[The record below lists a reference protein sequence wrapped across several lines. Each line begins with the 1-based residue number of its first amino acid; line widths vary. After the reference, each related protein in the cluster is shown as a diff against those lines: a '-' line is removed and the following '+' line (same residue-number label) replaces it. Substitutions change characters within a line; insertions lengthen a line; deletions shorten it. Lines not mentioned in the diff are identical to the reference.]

1 MKFCVKGIVNELC
14 NFIFIKITYAWGDFV
29 SLVLNSQLD
38 ELDLQI
44 LDILI
49 KDSRT
54 PYLEIARICHV
65 SGGTI
70 HVRMK
75 KMEDMGIIKG
85 TKILLDMPKLGY
97 DVCCFVGI
105 YVDKS
110 SSFAYVSEEMTKIKE
125 VVELHYTTGDYSIFA
140 KVICKSISD
149 LQDLL
154 MNSINTITGIQRTD
168 TFISLSQ
175 PIDRNIQL

>member
-1 MKFCVKGIVNELC
+1 MTIVNS
-14 NFIFIKITYAWGDFV
+14 T
-29 SLVLNSQLD
+29 QLD

-49 KDSRT
+49 KDCRT

-75 KMEDMGIIKG
+75 KMEDLGIIKG
-85 TKILLDMPKLGY
+85 TRILLNLPKLGY

-105 YVDKS
+105 YVDKTS
-110 SSFAYVSEEMTKIKE
+110 SYTSVFDEISKIKE
-125 VVELHYTTGDYSIFA
+125 VVELHLITGDYSIFA

-154 MNSINTITGIQRTD
+154 MNKINIIQGIQRTD

>member
-1 MKFCVKGIVNELC
+1 MAESVTL
-14 NFIFIKITYAWGDFV
+14 
-29 SLVLNSQLD
+29 QLD

-44 LDILI
+44 LDLLI
-49 KDSRT
+49 KDCRT

-75 KMEDMGIIKG
+75 KMEDLGIIKG
-85 TKILLDMPKLGY
+85 SRILLDLEKLGY

-105 YVDKS
+105 YVDKTSLFS
-110 SSFAYVSEEMTKIKE
+110 SVFDEMKKIDE
-125 VVELHYTTGDYSIFA
+125 VVELHLTTGDYSMFA
-140 KVICKSISD
+140 KVISKSMTD
-149 LQDLL
+149 LQNVLL
-154 MNSINTITGIQRTD
+154 EKINNIEGIQRTY

-175 PIDRNIQL
+175 PIDRNITL

>member
-1 MKFCVKGIVNELC
+1 M
-14 NFIFIKITYAWGDFV
+14 A
-29 SLVLNSQLD
+29 LNPNLQLD

-44 LDILI
+44 LELLI
-49 KDSRT
+49 KDCRT

-85 TKILLDMPKLGY
+85 SRILLDLAKLGY

-105 YVDKS
+105 YVDKT
-110 SSFAYVSEEMTKIKE
+110 SSFPYVFEEMKKINE
-125 VVELHYTTGDYSIFA
+125 VVELHLTTGDYSMFA
-140 KVICKSISD
+140 KVISKNIAD
-149 LQDLL
+149 LQNTLL
-154 MNSINTITGIQRTD
+154 
-168 TFISLSQ
+168 
-175 PIDRNIQL
+175 

>member
-1 MKFCVKGIVNELC
+1 MILEQR
-14 NFIFIKITYAWGDFV
+14 GDKM
-29 SLVLNSQLD
+29 SMNQLSHLD
-38 ELDLQI
+38 DLDLQI

-49 KDSRT
+49 KDCRT

-85 TKILLDMPKLGY
+85 TRIVLNLPKLGY

-105 YVDKS
+105 YVDKT
-110 SSFAYVSEEMTKIKE
+110 SSFNYVFEELAKIKE
-125 VVELHYTTGDYSIFA
+125 VVELHLTTGDYSVFS
-140 KVICKSISD
+140 KVICKNITD

-154 MNSINTITGIQRTD
+154 MNKINTITGIQRTD
-168 TFISLSQ
+168 TFISLTQ
-175 PIDRNIQL
+175 PVDRNIQL

>member
-1 MKFCVKGIVNELC
+1 M
-14 NFIFIKITYAWGDFV
+14 
-29 SLVLNSQLD
+29 SLYSNPQLD
-38 ELDLQI
+38 ELDYQI

-54 PYLEIARICHV
+54 PYLEVARMCHV

-85 TKILLDMPKLGY
+85 TKLIIDASKLGY

-105 YVDKS
+105 YLDKS
-110 SSFAYVSEEMTKIKE
+110 SSFANVLEEMKKIKE
-125 VVELHYTTGDYSIFA
+125 IVELHYTTGDYSIFV
-140 KVICKSISD
+140 KVVCKSINH

-154 MNSINTITGIQRTD
+154 MNKVHVVTGIQRTD

>member
-1 MKFCVKGIVNELC
+1 MALIIN
-14 NFIFIKITYAWGDFV
+14 NH
-29 SLVLNSQLD
+29 LD

-44 LDILI
+44 LELLI
-49 KDSRT
+49 KDCRT

-75 KMEDMGIIKG
+75 KMEDLGIIRG
-85 TKILLDMPKLGY
+85 SRIVLNLPKLGY

-105 YVDKS
+105 YVDKT
-110 SSFAYVSEEMTKIKE
+110 SSFNSVFEEMSHIKE
-125 VVELHYTTGDYSIFA
+125 VVELHLTTGDYSMFA
-140 KVICKSISD
+140 KVVCNNISD

-154 MNSINTITGIQRTD
+154 LNKINNIDGIQRTD

-175 PIDRNIQL
+175 PIDRNISL

>member
-1 MKFCVKGIVNELC
+1 MALHTNL
-14 NFIFIKITYAWGDFV
+14 
-29 SLVLNSQLD
+29 QLD
-38 ELDLQI
+38 DLDLQI

-49 KDSRT
+49 KDCRT

-85 TKILLDMPKLGY
+85 TRIILNLPKLGY

-105 YVDKS
+105 YVDKT
-110 SSFAYVSEEMTKIKE
+110 SSFNSVFDEMNAIKE
-125 VVELHYTTGDYSIFA
+125 VVELHITTGDYSIFA
-140 KVICKSISD
+140 KVVCQNIAD
-149 LQDLL
+149 LQDIL
-154 MNSINTITGIQRTD
+154 MNKINTINGIQRTD
-168 TFISLSQ
+168 TFISLAQ
-175 PIDRNIQL
+175 PIDRNVSL

>member
-1 MKFCVKGIVNELC
+1 M
-14 NFIFIKITYAWGDFV
+14 A
-29 SLVLNSQLD
+29 LVLNNHLD

-44 LDILI
+44 LDLLV
-49 KDSRT
+49 KDCRT

-85 TKILLDMPKLGY
+85 SRIILNLPKLGY

-105 YVDKS
+105 YVDKT
-110 SSFAYVSEEMTKIKE
+110 SSFNAVFDEMSNINE
-125 VVELHYTTGDYSIFA
+125 VVELHLTTGNYSMFA
-140 KVICKSISD
+140 KIVCTNISD
-149 LQDLL
+149 LQDVLL
-154 MNSINTITGIQRTD
+154 NKINNIDGIQRTD
-168 TFISLSQ
+168 TFVSLSQ
-175 PIDRNIQL
+175 PIDRNISL

>member
-1 MKFCVKGIVNELC
+1 M
-14 NFIFIKITYAWGDFV
+14 A
-29 SLVLNSQLD
+29 LNQHPQLD

-44 LDILI
+44 LDLLI

-75 KMEDMGIIKG
+75 KMEEMGIIKG
-85 TKILLDMPKLGY
+85 TRIVLDLPKLGY

-105 YVDKS
+105 YIDRT
-110 SSFAYVSEEMTKIKE
+110 SSFRNVFEELSKIKE
-125 VVELHYTTGDYSIFA
+125 VVELHLTTGDYSVFA
-140 KVICKSISD
+140 KVICKNTTD
-149 LQDLL
+149 LQDILL
-154 MNSINTITGIQRTD
+154 NKINVIDGIQRTE
-168 TFISLSQ
+168 TIISLEQ
-175 PIDRNIQL
+175 PIDRNITI

>member
-1 MKFCVKGIVNELC
+1 MNLSIHG
-14 NFIFIKITYAWGDFV
+14 
-29 SLVLNSQLD
+29 LD
-38 ELDLQI
+38 ELDMQI

-54 PYLEIARICHV
+54 PFLEIARQCHV

-85 TKILLDMPKLGY
+85 TKLLIDNSKIGY
-97 DVCCFVGI
+97 DVTAFIGI
-105 YVDKS
+105 YLDKA
-110 SSFAYVSEEMTKIKE
+110 SSFNSSLEELSNIKE
-125 VVELHYTTGDYSIFA
+125 IVELHYTTGGYSIFT
-140 KVICKSISD
+140 KIICRNISD

-154 MNSINTITGIQRTD
+154 LNKIQAIEGVQRTD
-168 TFISLSQ
+168 TLISLSQ

>member
-1 MKFCVKGIVNELC
+1 MTL
-14 NFIFIKITYAWGDFV
+14 V
-29 SLVLNSQLD
+29 SNNHLD

-44 LDILI
+44 LDLLI
-49 KDSRT
+49 KDCRT

-85 TKILLDMPKLGY
+85 SRIILNLPKLGY

-105 YVDKS
+105 YVDKT
-110 SSFAYVSEEMTKIKE
+110 SSFNAVFDEMSTYKRSC
-125 VVELHYTTGDYSIFA
+125 G
-140 KVICKSISD
+140 
-149 LQDLL
+149 
-154 MNSINTITGIQRTD
+154 ITFNYR
-168 TFISLSQ
+168 
-175 PIDRNIQL
+175 

>member
-1 MKFCVKGIVNELC
+1 MSIV
-14 NFIFIKITYAWGDFV
+14 V
-29 SLVLNSQLD
+29 NSQLD
-38 ELDLQI
+38 DLDLQI

-75 KMEDMGIIKG
+75 KMEDIGMIKG
-85 TKILLDMPKLGY
+85 TKLMLDMPKLGY
-97 DVCCFVGI
+97 DVCCFVGVF
-105 YVDKS
+105 VDKN
-110 SSFAYVSEEMTKIKE
+110 SSFSNVMDEMSKIKE
-125 VVELHYTTGDYSIFA
+125 IVELHYTTGQYSVFA
-140 KVICKSISD
+140 KVVCKSISD
-149 LQDLL
+149 LQDIL
-154 MNSINTITGIQRTD
+154 MHRINTIIGIQSTD

-175 PIDRNIQL
+175 PIDRNIKL